1 MSDLSSVSI
10 ISESKA
16 LIRDIGNKLENG
28 EFGSFSPSIYD
39 TAWMAR
45 IRLPGDRSRLLFPEC
60 FAYLLETQS
69 PDGGW
74 TAHGSQVDR
83 ILNTMASLVAL
94 KGHQVAAEEIGDT
107 GTSDR
112 LSGRIS
118 NAEEF
123 LKLQLEEWDVTSSVH
138 VGTEILVPAL
148 LETLEKS
155 GTMFE
160 FRGRSL
166 LMKWN
171 QKKLRKFSP
180 EILYSSNRTTL
191 VHSLESFV
199 GKIDFDRVAHHLD
212 QRNSMMASPAATAAY
227 LMNISTWDR
236 DVEAYLRT
244 VVKNSSSKGSGGV
257 PGAFPSSTFELT
269 WIVSTLLKGSPYA
282 DLFELPELL
291 QIRALLQSQFD
302 SHDGLV
308 GFDSGVLADADDT
321 AKIILTLTLLGRT
334 PSPEKMN
341 SHFEADDHFRTYTH
355 EANGSFSTNCNVLD
369 ALLHCTNSATYLS
382 QIIKIS
388 QFLCREFDS
397 GTISDKWNLSET
409 YSLMLLSQAF
419 VKLFQRWDEGMLSDM
434 PQELISEQMPIVLL
448 QVMMRTLQGQQKDG
462 SWIFGSASRETTA
475 YAVLTLKVLGS
486 LPWFMRFEPQTKSAI
501 YSGLAYLV
509 LNRALWDEPEYIWV
523 AKVTYALPPVSRAY
537 IIAALSTNTP
547 YKWTEKTLTIVNLP
561 TEVVRHIASFFSTL
575 PMFQQDESWIL
586 EGDAALGCLYQPQL
600 SRAISNIFP
609 QRCGASNKYLEYIP
623 FTWIATNRRQKHP
636 LSNSVLRDMMLISL
650 HIYQL
655 DEFMET
661 LLDRGTQLEYNED
674 VRFILQE
681 LCQFNPNGSL
691 PPSQV
696 KKYLSGYTSYMLEH
710 PAVRR
715 SPDHVRRN
723 IHSKLA
729 QCMLAHI
736 DHEQDNRRLVAQQ
749 QKEMSKRSSEI
760 LTFESA
766 RQTYYE
772 WVQETSAKDT
782 QSPSTFLLFCCL
794 AAPTGEPFFVGAR
807 QNYLADALSQHLAAL
822 CRQYNDYGSARRD
835 QAEGNLN
842 SLNFPEFAQSV
853 DRSQQ
858 DPAASPTKNEATMK
872 AHLLSIAEYE
882 RGCVSNVSEMLRE
895 ELQRSRGGDWKFKA
909 LQVFIET
916 VDLYGQMYVARD
928 MSNRLR

>member
-1 MSDLSSVSI
+1 
-10 ISESKA
+10 
-16 LIRDIGNKLENG
+16 
-28 EFGSFSPSIYD
+28 
-39 TAWMAR
+39 MAR
-45 IRLPGDRSRLLFPEC
+45 IRLPGDRFRLLFPEC

-94 KGHQVAAEEIGDT
+94 KGHQVATEEIGDT
-107 GTSDR
+107 GTSGH

-118 NAEEF
+118 NAERF

-227 LMNISTWDR
+227 LMN
-236 DVEAYLRT
+236 
-244 VVKNSSSKGSGGV
+244 NSSSKGRGGV
-257 PGAFPSSTFELT
+257 PGAFRSSTFELT
-269 WIVSTLLKGSPYA
+269 WIVSTLPKASPHTS
-282 DLFELPELL
+282 LFELPKLL

-308 GFDSGVLADADDT
+308 GFALTKTTDSGVLADADDT

-334 PSPEKMN
+334 PSPETMN
-341 SHFEADDHFRTYTH
+341 SHFEADDHFRTYIY
-355 EANGSFSTNCNVLD
+355 EANGSFSTNCN
-369 ALLHCTNSATYLS
+369 
-382 QIIKIS
+382 
-388 QFLCREFDS
+388 
-397 GTISDKWNLSET
+397 NLSET

-419 VKLFQRWDEGMLSDM
+419 VKLFQRWDEGTLSDL
-434 PQELISEQMPIVLL
+434 PQELILEQMPIVLL

-486 LPWFMRFEPQTKSAI
+486 LPWFTRFEPQTKSAI
-501 YSGLAYLV
+501 HNGLAYLV

-537 IIAALSTNTP
+537 IIAALSANAP
-547 YKWTEKTLTIVNLP
+547 YKWTEKALTIVNLP
-561 TEVVRHIASFFSTL
+561 TEAVRHIAGFFSTL
-575 PMFQQDESWIL
+575 PMFHQDESWVL
-586 EGDAALGCLYQPQL
+586 EGDAALGYLYQPQL
-600 SRAISNIFP
+600 SRAISSIFP
-609 QRCGASNKYLEYIP
+609 QRPGASNKYLEYIP
-623 FTWIATNRRQKHP
+623 FTWIATNRRQNHP

-681 LCQFNPNGSL
+681 LCQFNPDGSTANGEIRIQEANGDLTRGTLGSL

-696 KKYLSGYTSYMLEH
+696 KKYLSGYTSYILEH

-723 IHSKLA
+723 IHSKLE

-749 QKEMSKRSSEI
+749 QKEMSKQSSEI

-766 RQTYYE
+766 RQAYYE

-794 AAPTGEPFFVGAR
+794 TAPTGEPFFVGAR

-858 DPAASPTKNEATMK
+858 DLAASPTKNEATMK
-872 AHLLSIAEYE
+872 ADLLFIAEYE
-882 RGCVSNVSEMLRE
+882 RGCVRNVSAILCE

-909 LQVFIET
+909 LKVFIEM